1 MSCLQYFFGYV
12 IFGGKSV
19 FIQQTFI
26 TRYGR
31 LWAGEKKM
39 NMEVLASKKSA
50 VQKEKTDINTNAE
63 RKQNKLLR
71 S

>member
-1 MSCLQYFFGYV
+1 
-12 IFGGKSV
+12 
-19 FIQQTFI
+19 
-26 TRYGR
+26 
-31 LWAGEKKM
+31 M
-39 NMEVLASKKSA
+39 NTEVLASKKSA